1 MGRDVHNSRRDTGAT
16 RNLSLAL
23 IDTRAARILI
33 TVLLFALALAFLY
46 AARHT
51 FIAFLFAIFFAY
63 LVDPAVSRIERWVHG
78 RGRAIAIIYLLLVGV
93 LITFFVFVGP
103 RLGHQAAR
111 LGETLPGLSPNTSL
125 SQIADKIGM
134 EHGWSPR
141 TREQLKAFLARY
153 GNDVTRIAQ
162 RAVVRVAEAAQNIWL
177 LFLIPIL
184 AVFFLQDG
192 RSFSETALSMVQT
205 RPQREFLQGVLNDL
219 NQMLAHFIRAQ
230 LTLAL
235 LSLVAYISFLSAL
248 RVPYARISGTSGGA
262 IEFIPVLG
270 PLVADLLIIVV
281 ALLSSYSHWLVLLL
295 FLAGWRLLQDY
306 VVAPR
311 IMGEKM
317 ELHPLAAIF
326 GVLAGGEIAGVLGVY
341 LSIPAM
347 ASLRI
352 LFRRWR
358 IYVEKRRFGPL
369 NDYAFGTE
377 ITPRK

>member
-248 RVPYARISGTSGGA
+248 RVPYALILGTAGGFYPRSTHTRSSLVVGLHFRSCRLASAFCTDARHCRWNSRIYPCCRTADGRSPDSQRGA
-262 IEFIPVLG
+262 AHGLFG
-270 PLVADLLIIVV
+270 LLP
-281 ALLSSYSHWLVLLL
+281 
-295 FLAGWRLLQDY
+295 LAGSVYFPDRLALDSGLCSQPQGDGQERGT
-306 VVAPR
+306 ASAR
-311 IMGEKM
+311 GN
-317 ELHPLAAIF
+317 F
-326 GVLAGGEIAGVLGVY
+326 WCAG
-341 LSIPAM
+341 
-347 ASLRI
+347 
-352 LFRRWR
+352 RR
-358 IYVEKRRFGPL
+358 
-369 NDYAFGTE
+369 
-377 ITPRK
+377 